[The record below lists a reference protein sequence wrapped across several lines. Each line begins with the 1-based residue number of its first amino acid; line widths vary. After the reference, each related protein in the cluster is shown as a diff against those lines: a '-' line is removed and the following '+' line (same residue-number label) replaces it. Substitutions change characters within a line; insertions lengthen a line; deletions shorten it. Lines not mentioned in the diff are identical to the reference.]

1 MYNKNILIVGGE
13 GYIGN
18 ALYDHFSLRKFKIKS
33 FDNLIY
39 NQQNKKKKFKKIQIY

>member
-1 MYNKNILIVGGE
+1 MKNILILGGE

-18 ALYDHFSLRKFKIKS
+18 ALYEHFSKKNFKIIS

-39 NQQNKKKKFKKIQIY
+39 NQKNKKKKFKKI

>member
-1 MYNKNILIVGGE
+1 MHNKNILIVGGE

-18 ALYDHFSLRKFKIKS
+18 ALYDHFSLRKFKITS

-39 NQQNKKKKFKKIQIY
+39 NQKNKKKFKKIQIY